1 MKTNEK
7 ATIMLVEDDPN
18 LSILLKDFLE
28 IIGYSVVLCND
39 GKTAIEQFSSDIDLC
54 VLDIMMPVKDGFTLA
69 KEIKEKDSD
78 MPVIFLTAKTMQ
90 EDRIKG
96 FRLGCDDYIS
106 KPFSTEELHL
116 RIDAILKRCKRQE
129 KLSSGISQNN
139 IQIGAYVFDSS
150 NMSLSYKNEEGITLT
165 KKEADLLLLLSQHKN
180 QLLTREFAL
189 KKIWGSDDY
198 FIGRSMDVFIT
209 KLRKHLK
216 QDSTIS
222 ITNVHGVGFR
232 LEVPE
237 G

>member
-1 MKTNEK
+1 MKAVQRAN
-7 ATIMLVEDDPN
+7 ILLVEDDPN

-28 IIGYSVVLCND
+28 MIGYEIRLHHD
-39 GKTAIEQFSSDIDLC
+39 GQSALDELRSKIDLC
-54 VLDIMMPVKDGFTLA
+54 ILDIMMPVKDGFTLA
-69 KEIKEKDSD
+69 GEIRAKEPD
-78 MPVIFLTAKTMQ
+78 MPIIFLTAKTMQ

-96 FRLGCDDYIS
+96 LKMGCDDYIT

-116 RIDAILKRCKRQE
+116 RIEAVLRRCRRKEATNEIHYE
-129 KLSSGISQNN
+129 KI
-139 IQIGAYVFDSS
+139 ITIGKFVFDAS
-150 NMSLSYKNEEGITLT
+150 NLLLTFSDGTVTLT
-165 KKEADLLLLLSQHKN
+165 RKEAELLFLLCQHKN
-180 QLLTREFAL
+180 QLVTREFAL

-216 QDSTIS
+216 QDPDIS

-237 G
+237 FS